1 MMKHLAFLAGVIV
14 VLGFATELRA
24 SGPIGVHAIVEKV
37 TVEENNAGTPRVQ
50 IAGIFS
56 LAAKTDSGD
65 RDYSRPQRG
74 YLYLEVGKK
83 DAQDICRK
91 EWADLDKV
99 AGTGQ
104 PVGFGDSHEV
114 RDIVR
119 IRKENEKAEKPDVF
133 PLGNGVVKIRDN
145 ADFAPVKDLVA
156 FPAQIDP
163 SDNCVVPKGKA
174 TLTVRNIPDKKHAKA
189 TYVFEI
195 EAAGGDKEK
204 SQPIEAGDKVTKWTP
219 KMELKGGTKYT
230 WRVHAVDDKWE
241 GPVSSAVIETK
252 K

>member
-1 MMKHLAFLAGVIV
+1 MMKRLVCLAGLFVIAG
-14 VLGFATELRA
+14 LGSNARA
-24 SGPIGVHAIVEKV
+24 SGPIGVYAIVEKV
-37 TVEENNAGTPRVQ
+37 TVDENSSGAPRVQ

-56 LAAKTDSGD
+56 LATKTDAGD
-65 RDYSRPQRG
+65 RSYTSPRRG
-74 YLYLEVGKK
+74 YLYLEAEKN
-83 DAQDICRK
+83 AQDICRK

-99 AGTGQ
+99 AGSGQ

-114 RDIVR
+114 RDVVR
-119 IRKENEKAEKPDVF
+119 IRKENEKAEKPDTF

-156 FPAQIDP
+156 YPAQIDP
-163 SDNCVVPKGKA
+163 SDNCIVPKGKA

-195 EAAGGDKEK
+195 EGAAGDKEK

-219 KMELKGGTKYT
+219 KMELKGGAKYT

>member
-1 MMKHLAFLAGVIV
+1 MMKRITCLAAMLAIV
-14 VLGFATELRA
+14 GLATTARA
-24 SGPIGVHAIVEKV
+24 SGPIGVYAIVEKV
-37 TVEENNAGTPRVQ
+37 AVEENSSGAPRVQ
-50 IAGIFS
+50 ISGIFS
-56 LAAKTDSGD
+56 LATKTDDGD
-65 RDYSRPQRG
+65 RGYTSPQRG
-74 YLYLEVGKK
+74 YLYLEAGKN
-83 DAQDICRK
+83 AQDISRK
-91 EWADLDKV
+91 EWADLEKV

-114 RDIVR
+114 RDVVR
-119 IRKENEKAEKPDVF
+119 IRRENEKAEKPDTF

-145 ADFAPVKDLVA
+145 ADFAPVKDLLA
-156 FPAQIDP
+156 FPAQVDP

-189 TYVFEI
+189 SYVFEI
-195 EAAGGDKEK
+195 EGAGGEKEK

-219 KMELKGGTKYT
+219 KMELKGGAKYT

-241 GPVSSAVIETK
+241 GPVSSAIIETK